1 MVVVAGPRID
11 PSPLPSE
18 GGLERVN
25 KGIKRRTNVVAI
37 FPNEAGLLRLGG
49 SILVE
54 ATTSGRCAERR

>member
-1 MVVVAGPRID
+1 M
-11 PSPLPSE
+11 
-18 GGLERVN
+18 N
-25 KGIKRRTNVVAI
+25 KEIKRRTNVVAI